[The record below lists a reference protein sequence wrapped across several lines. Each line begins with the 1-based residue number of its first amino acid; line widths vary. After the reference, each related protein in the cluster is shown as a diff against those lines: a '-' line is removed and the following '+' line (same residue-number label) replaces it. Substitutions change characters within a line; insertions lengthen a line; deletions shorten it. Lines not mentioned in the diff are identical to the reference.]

1 MDDVDK
7 HILELIQEDAALPLV
22 ELSRRVG
29 MSKTPCWNRIRKM
42 EENGVI
48 ERRVT
53 ILNRQK
59 VGLPIVVFLFVTV
72 GQHSEDWSK
81 NFLLLI
87 EHYAQ
92 ITEVHR
98 LTGAGSDYML
108 KVLAKSVA
116 DYDRFQQE
124 LIKEMAFTSMSSSI
138 SLQELKRETRLPLS
152 VSDAG

>member
-1 MDDVDK
+1 MDDIDK
-7 HILELIQEDAALPLV
+7 NILELIQDDAALPLV

-29 MSKTPCWNRIRKM
+29 ISKTPCWNRIRKM

-81 NFLLLI
+81 NFLFSC
-87 EHYAQ
+87 
-92 ITEVHR
+92 V
-98 LTGAGSDYML
+98 G
-108 KVLAKSVA
+108 
-116 DYDRFQQE
+116 
-124 LIKEMAFTSMSSSI
+124 
-138 SLQELKRETRLPLS
+138 
-152 VSDAG
+152 

>member
-7 HILELIQEDAALPLV
+7 NILELIQEDAALPLV

-29 MSKTPCWNRIRKM
+29 ISKTPCWNRIRKM

-53 ILNRQK
+53 TLNRQK
-59 VGLPIVVFLFVTV
+59 VGLPIVVFLSVTV
-72 GQHSEDWSK
+72 GQHSEDWSR

-87 EHYAQ
+87 ERHAQ

-108 KVLAKSVA
+108 KIVAKSVA
-116 DYDRFQQE
+116 DYDRFQQQ

-152 VSDAG
+152 IGQAG